1 MKISKITL
9 GTVNFGQNY
18 GLRYKEKNKITKKNA
33 IQIIQKAFKSGI
45 NTFDTSPE
53 YGNAERILGEALKK
67 SKCLIATKIYIKTNK
82 EKINF
87 KKLLESINRSRK
99 NLNKKK
105 LDYIQI
111 HNANINIF
119 KNQNIK
125 KFFLDLKKKKLVK
138 KIGSTVYTQ
147 REALAAINSGWVE
160 SIQVPYNLINQEM
173 NIKVF
178 SLAKKNNIKIFT
190 RSTFLKGLLTDKIYF
205 LPKQMEVLTK
215 EIKKKLSKL
224 NLDIK
229 DLKQLALKFVT
240 SNNKIDSIVL
250 GVENFEQLN
259 EIIKLKKK
267 KFSNSFL
274 KKLSIFNSKSK
285 LKDPRTWPF
294 I

>member
-1 MKISKITL
+1 M
-9 GTVNFGQNY
+9 
-18 GLRYKEKNKITKKNA
+18 
-33 IQIIQKAFKSGI
+33 
-45 NTFDTSPE
+45 
-53 YGNAERILGEALKK
+53 
-67 SKCLIATKIYIKTNK
+67 
-82 EKINF
+82 
-87 KKLLESINRSRK
+87 
-99 NLNKKK
+99 
-105 LDYIQI
+105 
-111 HNANINIF
+111 
-119 KNQNIK
+119 
-125 KFFLDLKKKKLVK
+125 
-138 KIGSTVYTQ
+138 
-147 REALAAINSGWVE
+147 AAINSGWVE

-267 KFSNSFL
+267 NFSNSYL